1 MADTPMVVV
10 GSGIIGS
17 SIAWQLQS
25 RGVPTIL
32 VERDAQPQGASYF
45 SFASLTAVDE
55 PTKALYVLKCLGM
68 AHWRRW
74 QKEFGDTLGV
84 RWEGEIRWAETE
96 EEARRLRATIGEAV
110 RRGYEIEE
118 LSELQ
123 VVERLSNSRPSRV
136 LAACYAPQ
144 DGHAEPRRAIARLRE
159 AFEEK
164 GGTPR
169 VGRAGLSFEGD
180 QLLVRVGDDMI
191 EASGVVVATGAETH
205 AFFEKLGWDIPM
217 VPSPGLLV
225 VTDHVE
231 PLLPGVVYINAGT
244 GPSIHLRQLNDGR
257 VVIGERTQEFVV
269 KEPNIGHAKVI
280 LKQAQKYFPALTTAR
295 IQQFTVEWR
304 PMPADGMPIIGPLPG
319 VPSIYVATGHSGVTL
334 APVIAELVAQEL
346 VDHKPASHLDQCR
359 PARFA
364 TRRLDLA
371 QEVESAFAMPSE
383 VFLG

>member
-1 MADTPMVVV
+1 MDDAPVVVV

-25 RGVPTIL
+25 RGVQTIL

-45 SFASLTAVDE
+45 SFASLTAMDE
-55 PTKALYVLKCLGM
+55 PNKALFALKCLGM

-74 QKEFGDTLGV
+74 QKELDDTLGV

-96 EEARRLRATIGEAV
+96 EGARRLRTKIDEAV
-110 RRGYEIEE
+110 RRGYEIQE

-123 VVERLSNSRPSRV
+123 VLERLENSRPSSV
-136 LAACYAPQ
+136 LAACCAPQ
-144 DGHAEPRRAIARLRE
+144 DGHAEPRRAIARLRA
-159 AFEEK
+159 AFQDK
-164 GGTPR
+164 GGTPM
-169 VGRAGLSFEGD
+169 VGRASLRFEDD
-180 QLLVRVGDDMI
+180 QLFVRVGEDLI
-191 EASGVVVATGAETH
+191 AASGVVVATGAETH

-231 PLLPGVVYINAGT
+231 PLVPGVVYINAGT

-257 VVIGERTQEFVV
+257 VVIGERTQDFVV

-280 LKQAQKYFPALTTAR
+280 LEQAQKYFPALAAAR

-319 VPSIYVATGHSGVTL
+319 IPSIYVATGHSGVTL

-346 VDHKPASHLDQCR
+346 VDKKPAANLDQCR
-359 PARFA
+359 PDRFV
-364 TRRLDLA
+364 TRQLDLVN
-371 QEVESAFAMPSE
+371 QVESAFAMPSE